1 MRKTTAIFIL
11 LVLAVFAI
19 PAGISGISELSRH
32 SAEKSY
38 DMQSGAI
45 QAGSFDNPFIISV
58 YMTESGKVENRNFEE
73 YIEGVLAGEMPP
85 TYNFEAL
92 CAQAVAARSY
102 ILSKAEAYF
111 KGQTAPEHNGA
122 MICNNPNHC
131 KAWRDLSAVKSQWDV
146 RYADDYEAKIKAAAK
161 RTEGE
166 YMTYNGEVVKA
177 FFYAM
182 SGGRTENSED
192 VWGTALPYLRSV
204 DSREDSSSDGFESM
218 STFTVGSLCD
228 RLKAAKSDF
237 CKTDSDSDVFISD
250 ISRTDGGSV
259 HEIKIGNTVF
269 KGTQIREILGLK
281 SANFSVEVNGRKAE
295 NYSAPSD
302 NDKITFRVKGYGH
315 GVGMSQNGA
324 NVLANRGMK
333 YRDILKRYYTD
344 VNIVNLYKK
353 A

>member
-1 MRKTTAIFIL
+1 MRKTTALFIL
-11 LVLAVFAI
+11 LVFAVFAL
-19 PAGISGISELSRH
+19 PAGISGISTLTGQGGEP
-32 SAEKSY
+32 A
-38 DMQSGAI
+38 DGAQGGAI
-45 QAGSFDNPFIISV
+45 RAGSFDSPFTISV
-58 YMTESGKVENRNFEE
+58 YMTDSGRVEQHDFEE

-85 TYNFEAL
+85 TYNSEAL

-131 KAWRDLSAVKSQWDV
+131 KAWKSLSAAKAQWDA
-146 RYADDYEAKIKAAAK
+146 RYAEDYEAKIKAAAE
-161 RTEGE
+161 RTRGE

-204 DSREDSSSDGFESM
+204 DSREDASSDGFESM
-218 STFTVGSLCD
+218 STFTAKSLCD
-228 RLKAAKSDF
+228 RLHAAKPEF
-237 CKTDSDSDVFISD
+237 CKTDSGSDRFISG

-259 HEIKIGNTVF
+259 REIKIGNTVF
-269 KGTQIREILGLK
+269 RGTELREILGLK
-281 SANFSVEVNGRKAE
+281 SADFYIEIGGKNIGDCTAL
-295 NYSAPSD
+295 SD
-302 NDKITFRVKGYGH
+302 DEKVTFRVRGYGH

-333 YRDILKRYYTD
+333 YRDILKHYYTD

>member
-1 MRKTTAIFIL
+1 MKKTATIFIL
-11 LVLAVFAI
+11 LVMAAFAI
-19 PAGISGISELSRH
+19 PIGISGISTLYEHNSERTE
-32 SAEKSY
+32 SA
-38 DMQSGAI
+38 QSGAI
-45 QAGSFDNPFIISV
+45 QAGSFDTPFTISV
-58 YMTESGKVENRNFEE
+58 YMTDSGKVENRNFEE

-85 TYNFEAL
+85 TYNSEAL

-122 MICNNPNHC
+122 MICTNPNHC
-131 KAWRDLSAVKSQWDV
+131 KAWRDLSAAKAQWDV

-166 YMTYNGEVVKA
+166 YMTYDGKVVKA

-182 SGGRTENSED
+182 SSGRTENVED
-192 VWGTALPYLRSV
+192 VWGAALPYLRSV

-218 STFTVGSLCD
+218 STFTVKSLCD
-228 RLKAAKSDF
+228 RLHASKSDF
-237 CKTDSDSDVFISD
+237 SGTDSDMFISE

-259 HEIKIGNTVF
+259 REIKIGNTVF

-281 SANFSVEVNGRKAE
+281 SANFSIELNGKKVDECTVPDSGA
-295 NYSAPSD
+295 
-302 NDKITFRVKGYGH
+302 KVTFRVKGYGH

-324 NVLANRGMK
+324 NVLAGRGMK
-333 YRDILKRYYTD
+333 YRDILKHYYTG
-344 VNIVNLYKK
+344 VSIVNLYKK

>member
-1 MRKTTAIFIL
+1 MRKTAALFIL
-11 LVLAVFAI
+11 LVLAMFAI
-19 PAGISGISELSRH
+19 PLGISGISELSEH
-32 SAEKSY
+32 GADPNDEALG
-38 DMQSGAI
+38 GAI
-45 QAGSFDNPFIISV
+45 QAGTFDSSFTISV
-58 YMTESGKVENRNFEE
+58 YMTDSGNTENHNFEE

-85 TYNFEAL
+85 TYNSEAL

-111 KGQTAPEHNGA
+111 KGNTAPEHHGA

-131 KAWRDLSAVKSQWDV
+131 KAWRALSTAKAQWDA
-146 RYADDYEAKIKAAAK
+146 RYADDYEAKIKAATK

-182 SGGRTENSED
+182 SGGRTENVED
-192 VWGTALPYLRSV
+192 VWGTALPYLRSI
-204 DSREDSSSDGFESM
+204 DSREDSASDGFESM
-218 STFTVGSLCD
+218 STFTVKSLCD
-228 RLKAAKSDF
+228 RLHAANPDF
-237 CKTDSDSDVFISD
+237 CETDSDSDMFISG
-250 ISRTDGGSV
+250 ISHTDGGSV
-259 HEIKIGNTVF
+259 KEIKIGNTVF
-269 KGTQIREILGLK
+269 KGTRLREILGLK
-281 SANFSVEVNGRKAE
+281 SANFSIEANGKKLAE
-295 NYSAPSD
+295 CSAPSD
-302 NDKITFRVKGYGH
+302 DDKVTFRVKGYGH

-333 YRDILKRYYTD
+333 YRDILKHYYTG